1 MLPLFSL
8 IHIQYSTF
16 HQADRCSSLQTVR
29 WFRRSDRKPVRLPF
43 RLKELR
49 TFACFSFASF
59 RILVFHKETFH
70 SLPSKST
77 DRRFCRPEPKACR
90 AMSPG
95 SYQPANPFWVRTDS
109 KQSLQPY
116 GQLIRHTKRS
126 PDKLLSELLFSALL
140 ILR

>member
-16 HQADRCSSLQTVR
+16 HQADRFSSLQTVR
-29 WFRRSDRKPVRLPF
+29 WFKRSDRKPVRLPF

-70 SLPSKST
+70 SPLKIYRQKILPTRAKGLPSYESWLIPT
-77 DRRFCRPEPKACR
+77 RESFL
-90 AMSPG
+90 G
-95 SYQPANPFWVRTDS
+95 SHRQ
-109 KQSLQPY
+109 Q
-116 GQLIRHTKRS
+116 TKFAALRS
-126 PDKLLSELLFSALL
+126 PSLFREGNVLHAFH
-140 ILR
+140 